1 MKKKSIFII
10 IGSVI
15 LVGGIIAGILL
26 INPKSET
33 PQTETDNTISE
44 STEDLG
50 TTTNADRGASTGE
63 VITNTTQDDSTV
75 LNGELTA
82 EDPYAAFSS
91 KNVTYNGDYR
101 NAVYTFTD
109 DFLSAVMEMPQ
120 YSKFSTHQVKYFLNN
135 FGMFIKDFEE
145 NETKEV
151 YDYLNQ
157 WSADDLEVMVGG
169 AGEEENIAQTNPS
182 PEVDQSDITA
192 LNTTMYSKGDVNV
205 RKGPSTDYEKIGA
218 LTLNQEVK
226 ITGQSKSTGWYRIEF
241 NGGEGYVSQ
250 NYLSNSKITT
260 PAPSTGSNGGSNGN
274 GLNPDGTPNLGG
286 ADGHGNY
293 LPLPGG
299 PDPGGSTETG
309 GGWITT

>member
-1 MKKKSIFII
+1 MKRKIVT
-10 IGSVI
+10 VI
-15 LVGGIIAGILL
+15 LGSAIMLSVVACGTE
-26 INPKSET
+26 ET
-33 PQTETDNTISE
+33 VQTMNTDTVVEENVSDETVVEENVTEEVKEEIEEVVAEE
-44 STEDLG
+44 S
-50 TTTNADRGASTGE
+50 
-63 VITNTTQDDSTV
+63 
-75 LNGELTA
+75 

-120 YSKFSTHQVKYFLNN
+120 YSKFSTYQVKYFLNN

-169 AGEEENIAQTNPS
+169 AGEEENIVQENPS
-182 PEVDQSDITA
+182 PEVDQSDITS
-192 LNTTMYSKGDVNV
+192 LSSTMYSKGDVNV

-241 NGGEGYVSQ
+241 NGGEGYVSSS
-250 NYLSNSKITT
+250 YLSNSKITT

>member
-1 MKKKSIFII
+1 
-10 IGSVI
+10 
-15 LVGGIIAGILL
+15 
-26 INPKSET
+26 
-33 PQTETDNTISE
+33 
-44 STEDLG
+44 
-50 TTTNADRGASTGE
+50 
-63 VITNTTQDDSTV
+63 
-75 LNGELTA
+75 
-82 EDPYAAFSS
+82 
-91 KNVTYNGDYR
+91 
-101 NAVYTFTD
+101 
-109 DFLSAVMEMPQ
+109 MPQ
-120 YSKFSTHQVKYFLNN
+120 YQKYSTYQIKYMLNVL
-135 FGMFIKDFEE
+135 GMFIKDFEE
-145 NETKEV
+145 DETKEV

-157 WSADDLEVMVGG
+157 WSADDIEVMVGG
-169 AGEEENIAQTNPS
+169 AGEEENIAQEKPA

-260 PAPSTGSNGGSNGN
+260 PAPSTGGN

-293 LPLPGG
+293 LPMPSMQ
-299 PDPGGSTETG
+299 DPGGSTETEG
-309 GGWITT
+309 GFITT

>member
-63 VITNTTQDDSTV
+63 VITNPTQDDSTV
-75 LNGELTA
+75 SNGELTA

-120 YSKFSTHQVKYFLNN
+120 YSKFSTYQVKYFLNN

-169 AGEEENIAQTNPS
+169 AGEEENIAQENPS
-182 PEVDQSDITA
+182 PEVDHSDITA

-241 NGGEGYVSQ
+241 NGGEGYVSSS
-250 NYLSNSKITT
+250 YLSNSKITT
-260 PAPSTGSNGGSNGN
+260 PAPSTGSNGGSN